1 MSYPV
6 PIIGTIDV
14 TDPRDTYPT
23 HSSNLGYG
31 GIHHVATIE
40 ERDAITTDR
49 RVAGMLCTVQQDGVT
64 YQLASDLATW
74 FPFTGSASPAL
85 KVFFGKSD
93 DGKFLFQ
100 CQQGQVIRIDV
111 MIITPFSVG
120 SEIEISPFFSSSEVN
135 AQTVGIFYGE
145 DAVCLAT
152 QDVSL
157 SITGSPVDGQ
167 GVVIIGVK

>member
-1 MSYPV
+1 MTYPV

-74 FPFTGSASPAL
+74 VAFVGGVKVLKIPFSI
-85 KVFFGKSD
+85 SD
-93 DGKFLFQ
+93 NNLFLFQ
-100 CQQGQVIRIDV
+100 CQLGGVVSIEV
-111 MIITPFSVG
+111 MIVVPFTVGTEIGISGFFTRDLIDPQSVG
-120 SEIEISPFFSSSEVN
+120 SYI
-135 AQTVGIFYGE
+135 VGSVFCNSTR
-145 DAVCLAT
+145 DVFLAL
-152 QDVSL
+152 D
-157 SITGSPVDGQ
+157 GDPVVGQ
-167 GVVIIGVK
+167 GILLINT